1 MLVAVV
7 VLVILTIG
15 VVAAC
20 CLHDSCCRKAAVAG
34 YRRVR
39 GGNTKRHPADAV
51 DEEEDVDA

>member
-39 GGNTKRHPADAV
+39 GGNKRHPADAV

>member
-39 GGNTKRHPADAV
+39 GGKRHPADAV